1 MPVDRVVIIVL
12 DSCGCGAAPDAARYG
27 DAGASTLGNL
37 SHAVNGMTLPHL
49 QGLGLGN
56 ITTILG
62 VPPTA
67 NPLGAFGRMRE
78 ASAGKDTTTG
88 HWELAGLV
96 VDRAFPTFPDGFPKE
111 MIEEF
116 ERAIGRGVLG
126 NKPASGTAILDELGP
141 EHMRTG
147 KPIVY
152 TSADSVFQIAAHEQ
166 VIPVEELYRI
176 SEAARKLCDRYQIGR
191 VIARPFVGQPGAF
204 KRTYNRRDFSLPPPE
219 PTVLDRI
226 AEKGLPVVGVGKIWD
241 IYAGRGITENVHSEG
256 NADGLQRTLESLDRL
271 RRGVVFLNLVD
282 FDMLY
287 GHRRDPKG
295 YYAALQ
301 QFDAFLPSLMARLGP
316 RDLVLITADHGNDP
330 TWKGTDHTRE
340 FVPILAFCGRAPE
353 RALPL
358 GRADLGTRG
367 GFFDV
372 AQTLAEAF
380 AVGPW
385 PRGESFLAQAL
396 A

>member
-1 MPVDRVVIIVL
+1 MSIDRVVIIVL
-12 DSCGCGAAPDAARYG
+12 DSCGCGSAPDADRYG
-27 DAGASTLGNL
+27 DDGASTLGNL
-37 SHAVNGMTLPHL
+37 SHAVGGMTLPHL

-56 ITTILG
+56 LTTILG

-88 HWELAGLV
+88 HWEIAGLV
-96 VDRAFPTFPDGFPKE
+96 TAEPFPTFPHGFPRE
-111 MIEEF
+111 MIDEL
-116 ERAIGRGVLG
+116 ERAIGRRVLG
-126 NKPASGTAILDELGP
+126 NKTASGTAILDELGP
-141 EHMRTG
+141 EHVNTG
-147 KPIVY
+147 SPIVY
-152 TSADSVFQIAAHEQ
+152 TSADSVFQIAAHER
-166 VIPVEELYRI
+166 VIPVDELYRI
-176 SEAARKLCDRYQIGR
+176 CEIARRLCDRYRIGR
-191 VIARPFVGQPGAF
+191 VIARPFVGEPGRF
-204 KRTYNRRDFSLPPPE
+204 TRTYNRRDFSMPPPE

-226 AEKGLPVVGVGKIWD
+226 AAKHPVVGVGKIWD
-241 IYAGRGITENVHSEG
+241 IYAGRGISENVHSEG
-256 NADGLQRTLESLDRL
+256 NADGLARTLEALDRL
-271 RRGVVFLNLVD
+271 ERGVVFVNLVD

-287 GHRRDPKG
+287 GHRRDPRG

-301 QFDAFLPSLMARLGP
+301 QFDAFLPSLRDRLGP
-316 RDLVLITADHGNDP
+316 RDLVLLTADHGNDP

-340 FVPILAFCGRAPE
+340 YVPILAFGAQPPSRS
-353 RALPL
+353 
-358 GRADLGTRG
+358 RADLGTRA

-385 PRGESFLAQAL
+385 PRGASFLAQAT